1 MSLEGFEQG
10 SEGFEQG
17 FEGFEQ
23 GFEGFEVRTGFCKLP
38 GFEQGTEGRV
48 HGRMAPPPRYTD
60 SRLFLQLA
68 LTFDFL
74 PFFKLGNKTYILN

>member
-48 HGRMAPPPRYTD
+48 HGRMAPPLVTLIRAF
-60 SRLFLQLA
+60 SCSSL
-68 LTFDFL
+68 
-74 PFFKLGNKTYILN
+74 